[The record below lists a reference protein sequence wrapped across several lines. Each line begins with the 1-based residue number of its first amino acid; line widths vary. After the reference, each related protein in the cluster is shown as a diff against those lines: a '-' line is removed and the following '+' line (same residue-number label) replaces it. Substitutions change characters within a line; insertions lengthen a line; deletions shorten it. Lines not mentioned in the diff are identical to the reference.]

1 MVRSNARCRRIQFS
15 LQPVD
20 ETRGQALATL
30 ALGQHQVIA
39 KRRIC
44 FSVTQTT
51 EQSLSEKFIYQM
63 APADGHTLP
72 CDGGLDQQR
81 VVIEAQGTWCRRA
94 GDAEDTEQSLP
105 SEPARA
111 MFRAR
116 VQ

>member
-81 VVIEAQGTWCRRA
+81 VVVEAQGTTRWQG
-94 GDAEDTEQSLP
+94 GDTQGAKHSLP
-105 SEPARA
+105 VEPARA
-111 MFRAR
+111 MFRAQ